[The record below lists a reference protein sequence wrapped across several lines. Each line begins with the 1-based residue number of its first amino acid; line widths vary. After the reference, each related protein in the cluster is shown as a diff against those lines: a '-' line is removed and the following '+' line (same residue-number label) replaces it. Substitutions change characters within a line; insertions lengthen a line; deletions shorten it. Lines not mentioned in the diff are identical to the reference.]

1 MPPSA
6 RDRYRPAEPGRLVC
20 LALAI
25 AAGGCTAGSGEG
37 LDVSGRPLSEGG
49 DVPLAATL
57 ASIQANVFDPFCIV
71 CHSGAIAPQG
81 LRLDA
86 GSSFTSLVSVRSRQQ
101 GSLLLVAPGDPEG
114 SYLIRKLEGTA
125 AEGAQMPLGGPP
137 IPRTTI
143 DFVRQWIAAGALPDA
158 GGPPPGPPVVVT
170 MTPAPASVADALPAE
185 LTAGFD
191 RDMDA
196 STINAM
202 TFTLT
207 RSGDGLFENGD
218 DVPVTPAAVGLSM
231 TNARLAVMDLA
242 GVAAVDDTYRITLRG
257 SGPNVVLSVDGV
269 ALDGDFAGGLPSG
282 DGAQGGDF
290 VADFEVQ
297 GLQPSLDSIQ
307 ANIFTPACGF
317 GGCHSGPAG
326 PNLPAGMDLSSA
338 DASFASLVGVASS
351 QVPALERVTPG
362 DAGASYLTQK
372 LEGTAAGGSRMPQ
385 GGSFLEQAS
394 IDIIRQWIDEGA
406 AR

>member
-1 MPPSA
+1 MPPSL
-6 RDRYRPAEPGRLVC
+6 RNRRRPAGPGRLVC
-20 LALAI
+20 FALAI

-71 CHSGAIAPQG
+71 CHSGANAPQG

-86 GSSFTSLVSVRSRQQ
+86 PSSFTSLVSVRSRQQ
-101 GSLLLVAPGDPEG
+101 GSLLLVEPGNPDQ
-114 SYLIRKLEGTA
+114 SYLVRKLEGTA
-125 AEGAQMPLGGPP
+125 AEGAQMPLGGPALP
-137 IPRTTI
+137 QATI
-143 DFVRQWIAAGALPDA
+143 DFLRQWIAEGALPDS
-158 GGPPPGPPVVVT
+158 GGPPAGPPVIVT
-170 MTPAPASVADALPAE
+170 LTPAPGSVGDALPIE
-185 LTAGFD
+185 ITAGFD
-191 RDMDA
+191 QDMDA

-207 RSGDGLFENGD
+207 RSGDGQFGNGD
-218 DVPVTPAAVGLSM
+218 DVPITPAAVGPSP
-231 TNARLAVMDLA
+231 TNARLAVMDLT
-242 GVAAVDDTYRITLRG
+242 GVAAVDDLYRVTLRG

-269 ALDGDFAGGLPSG
+269 ALDGEFAGSLPSG
-282 DGAQGGDF
+282 DGAEGGDF

-307 ANIFTPACGF
+307 ANIFTPSCGF

-385 GGSFLEQAS
+385 GGPFLEEAT
-394 IDIIRQWIDEGA
+394 IDVIRQWIDDGA